1 MRRIRRVRRCG
12 LVGGS
17 VLLRLGFEVSEAQA
31 QAVSLSLSAV
41 CGSGYKPLSSRAM
54 LACVATLVATVTVSF
69 HSNKT
74 VTKTDWTT
82 LKDRYD
88 DKSSS
93 ITQPQD

>member
-1 MRRIRRVRRCG
+1 MLKYLVPSRQSCLGRVRRCG

-54 LACVATLVATVTVSF
+54 PACVATLVATVTVS
-69 HSNKT
+69 S
-74 VTKTDWTT
+74 
-82 LKDRYD
+82 
-88 DKSSS
+88 
-93 ITQPQD
+93 QQ